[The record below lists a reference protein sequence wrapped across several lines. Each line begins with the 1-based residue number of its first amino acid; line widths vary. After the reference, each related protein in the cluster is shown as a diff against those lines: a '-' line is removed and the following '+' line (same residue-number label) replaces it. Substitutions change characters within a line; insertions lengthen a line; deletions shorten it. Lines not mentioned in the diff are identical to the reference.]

1 MNKLLYV
8 TVQNSHYQAKYN
20 SQIEAWRKLG
30 YEAEYFNLDRTL
42 CSIREFFSIVKCFDV
57 IYLRNDYLLYTMW
70 LFIVFALSGKKIIL
84 EIPTP
89 INVFWHELR
98 LSHLPSWKKLILP
111 KMIKLYLKLIIK
123 RVDLIIEM
131 AEEQEPIVLAQQNKF
146 FIWQNGMN
154 SVDAYKLP
162 KNYIQ
167 EQNKAITKFFM
178 NNEIRLI
185 LVANLAEYH
194 GLDRIIEGLYL
205 YYSKAH
211 VYKVYVDVISSFNDT
226 LIKNKKLVENYELS
240 EYVNFI
246 GNVEISKLAEFYKQ
260 ANSAIGSISFN
271 KIFLDSGSPLKLREY
286 AMFGLPSC
294 INYHD
299 YDLSN
304 TDFVFTCSRS
314 EEPIDVNVLIEF
326 YKQLLEKHGV
336 DLTKVIQ
343 DYALNNLMW
352 QHKVEKLR
360 DECVARKIIVDC
372 KKSN

>member
-8 TVQNSHYQAKYN
+8 TVQNSYYQAKYN

-30 YEAEYFNLDRTL
+30 YEAEYFNLDRAL
-42 CSIREFFSIVKCFDV
+42 CSLREFLSIVKSFDV
-57 IYLRNDYLLYTMW
+57 IYLRNDHLLYTMW

-98 LSHLPSWKKLILP
+98 LTNLPSWKKLILP
-111 KMIKLYLKLIIK
+111 HMIKFYLKLIIK

-131 AEEQEPIVLAQQNKF
+131 AEEQEPIVLAQQNKI
-146 FIWQNGMN
+146 FIWQNGIN

-162 KNYIQ
+162 KNYMQ
-167 EQNKAITKFFM
+167 EQNKAITNFFM

-185 LVANLAEYH
+185 LVANLAEHH

-260 ANSAIGSISFN
+260 ANFAIGSISFN
-271 KIFLDSGSPLKLREY
+271 KIFLDSGSPLKVREY

-314 EEPIDVNVLIEF
+314 EEPIDVNMLIGF
-326 YKQLLEKHGV
+326 YKQLLGKHGA

-352 QHKVEKLR
+352 KNKVEDLISELKLR
-360 DECVARKIIVDC
+360 SIIE
-372 KKSN
+372 